1 MAAHCDDTAHLLPVS
16 ARRDHRQSWSTPIA
30 WPRRFRGRSTGRLW
44 RTGLSQH
51 WNAIRAPRRSS
62 ERDRAALPWIL
73 RANGGTEDPRSASQ
87 DRHSLMS
94 WIADQFF
101 QDAKTEGWF
110 DAILVQARIHPRAIR
125 TMEYADHCDEVWSS
139 AMPEP
144 YPPFEDWR
152 READAFVDL
161 DD

>member
-1 MAAHCDDTAHLLPVS
+1 
-16 ARRDHRQSWSTPIA
+16 
-30 WPRRFRGRSTGRLW
+30 
-44 RTGLSQH
+44 
-51 WNAIRAPRRSS
+51 
-62 ERDRAALPWIL
+62 
-73 RANGGTEDPRSASQ
+73 
-87 DRHSLMS
+87 LMS
-94 WIADQFF
+94 WIADQYF

-152 READAFVDL
+152 READSFVDL
-161 DD
+161 HD